1 MFYQFHNLE
10 KLLKPLNFT
19 HYIQCPILEV
29 KLSMLRLKN
38 IDDYHGEIIFRIW
51 QGEQKSIYDLINQW
65 SHKIDFCHN
74 YRIIQAEFMIRF
86 QSDKIINIAIGYPS
100 FFDKDDLSE
109 EETKY
114 IIKYFTKLQLIEQ
127 F

>member
-1 MFYQFHNLE
+1 
-10 KLLKPLNFT
+10 
-19 HYIQCPILEV
+19 
-29 KLSMLRLKN
+29 
-38 IDDYHGEIIFRIW
+38 
-51 QGEQKSIYDLINQW
+51 
-65 SHKIDFCHN
+65 
-74 YRIIQAEFMIRF
+74 MIRF